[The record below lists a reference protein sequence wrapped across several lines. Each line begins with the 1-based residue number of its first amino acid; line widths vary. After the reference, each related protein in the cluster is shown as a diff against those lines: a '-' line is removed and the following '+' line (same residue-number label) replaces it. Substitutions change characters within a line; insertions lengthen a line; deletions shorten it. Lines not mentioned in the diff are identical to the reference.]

1 VARGRRVVSLELSPA
16 DRAALLS
23 TAREAISSSLEG
35 RPARWPACG
44 PALEREF
51 GAFVTLH
58 KSSPH
63 GRRLLRGCIG
73 RMSSELPLYA
83 TVRDMAAAA
92 AFEDPRFPPLIDSE
106 LERIDIDISVLS
118 PFEPCSPDDVIP
130 GTHGVYLTRGFRS
143 GVFLPQ
149 VASEQGWDRVELLE
163 QLCVKAGLEGGAY
176 DSPDARLY
184 RFTATVFGEKDEP
197 DRPQPR

>member
-1 VARGRRVVSLELSPA
+1 MSLDIAPE
-16 DRAALLS
+16 DRLALLR
-23 TAREAISSSLEG
+23 TAREAIASRLEG
-35 RPARWPACG
+35 RPATWPAHG
-44 PALEREF
+44 PALDNAL

-58 KSSPH
+58 KSSTH

-73 RMSSELPLYA
+73 RMSSDLPLYA

-92 AFEDPRFPPLIDSE
+92 AFEDPRFPPLIVDE
-106 LERIDIDISVLS
+106 LDRVDIEISALS

-130 GTHGVYLTRGFRS
+130 GTHGVYLTRGFRT

-176 DSPDARLY
+176 DRPDARLF
-184 RFTATVFGEKDEP
+184 RFTATVFGEKD
-197 DRPQPR
+197 